1 MVKTTGLDAR
11 DAEDD
16 AEDMFGTG
24 VLKGELGADGLN

>member
-1 MVKTTGLDAR
+1 MVKATGLDAR
-11 DAEDD
+11 D